1 MLLKNLILKLIHHN
15 VYGGQTMA
23 EAVEKGEL
31 RFKDLISLAMEGKKV
46 NASIELKK
54 QVITQKVHPADTE
67 EMKAEI

>member
-1 MLLKNLILKLIHHN
+1 
-15 VYGGQTMA
+15 MA

-54 QVITQKVHPADTE
+54 HVITQKVHPADTE